1 MSQRQDASSG
11 GVRRKVLMTCYF
23 SAAQERALRTLTA
36 RTSVPMAVYV
46 GLVLERETTARLRDS
61 LSVADQLAGVP
72 RG

>member
-11 GVRRKVLMTCYF
+11 GVRRK
-23 SAAQERALRTLTA
+23 
-36 RTSVPMAVYV
+36 AVYV